1 MTKFA
6 RRMDKIELSGIRRI
20 FDLVQGMTDAVD
32 LSLGQPHFDPPKAVR
47 EAAKAAIDKGHNR
60 YTVTQGIAPLREK
73 LAGAVAKHFGLKDAP
88 ILVTN
93 GTAGGL
99 FLSLAVL
106 VEEGDE
112 VLVPDPCF
120 GLYRHLVHFFGGT
133 PVMVDTYPEFR
144 LTPGHIERAAT
155 KKTRWMIFNNPVNPT
170 GIAYRKDEVE
180 AIAAVCRKKG
190 IFVISD
196 EIYDAFSFD
205 YAHSSLPR
213 LMPEQSLLLAGFSKT
228 YGIPGWRLG
237 YAAGPAE
244 IVDKMTMLSQFTYVC
259 APAPLQV
266 GAVAALDVDMS
277 KEISAYRRKRDLVY
291 EGLKDR
297 YDVVKPQGAFYLFP
311 KCPWGTDQEFVKKA
325 IASKLLVVPGSA
337 CSMRGTHFRISFAA
351 EDAELKRGVGIL
363 NRIARK

>member
-1 MTKFA
+1 ME
-6 RRMDKIELSGIRRI
+6 KIELSGIRRI

-32 LSLGQPHFDPPKAVR
+32 LSLGQPHYDPPKAVR
-47 EAAKAAIDKGHNR
+47 EAAKEAIDRGHNR

-73 LAGAVAKHFGLKDAP
+73 LAGAVAKRFGLKDAS
-88 ILVTN
+88 ILVTS

-106 VEEGDE
+106 VEEGDD

-120 GLYRHLVHFFGGT
+120 GLYRHLVHFFGGR
-133 PVMVDTYPEFR
+133 PVMLDTYPDFR
-144 LTPGHIERAAT
+144 LTPAHIEKAAT
-155 KKTRWMIFNNPVNPT
+155 KKTRWMIFSNPVNPT
-170 GIAYRKDEVE
+170 GVAYRPDEVE

-196 EIYDAFSFD
+196 EIYDAFSYDFPH
-205 YAHSSLPR
+205 ASLPR
-213 LMPEQSLLLAGFSKT
+213 ILPEQSLLLAGFSKT
-228 YGIPGWRLG
+228 YGVPGWRLG

-266 GAVAALDVDMS
+266 AAVAALDVDMS
-277 KEISAYRRKRDLVY
+277 KEIAAYRKKRDLVV
-291 EGLKDR
+291 EGLKER
-297 YDVVKPQGAFYLFP
+297 FELVTPQGAFYLFP

-325 IASKLLVVPGSA
+325 IESKLLVVPGGA
-337 CSMRGTHFRISFAA
+337 CSQRTSHFRISFAA
-351 EDAELKRGVGIL
+351 EDAALKRGVEIL
-363 NRIARK
+363 NRIARR